1 MIQAFFRL
9 RFHLK
14 LDEFDR
20 ICQQEAN
27 NTPLVLAILNGNEE
41 IIGGLLGK
49 HLRGWLRV
57 DMVWVAEELRGMG
70 YGTKLMQRSKEVAKA
85 QGCRSIHLETY
96 SFQAPNFYQRLVYE
110 VFGTLDDYP
119 DGETKYYFKK
129 HLVSQ

>member
-1 MIQAFFRL
+1 
-9 RFHLK
+9 
-14 LDEFDR
+14 
-20 ICQQEAN
+20 
-27 NTPLVLAILNGNEE
+27 
-41 IIGGLLGK
+41 
-49 HLRGWLRV
+49 
-57 DMVWVAEELRGMG
+57 MVWVAEELRGMG